1 MSILDLLLE
10 TDIDK
15 LQNNNSK
22 NYEIKRLTKI
32 LGEKFIVTCTLLTN
46 EQMMHI
52 GEISKTNFDIKLN
65 AVLEACK
72 IEGKKLNNEALMKK
86 FNVVSAKE
94 LIGKLFLPGEVY
106 ELYNIIND
114 LSGYGKDAVKEVKKN

>member
-22 NYEIKRLTKI
+22 NYEIKRLSKI

-72 IEGKKLNNEALMKK
+72 IEGKKLNNEELMKK

-94 LIGKLFLPGEVY
+94 LISKLFLPGEVY

>member
-72 IEGKKLNNEALMKK
+72 IEGKKLNNEELMKK

-94 LIGKLFLPGEVY
+94 LISKLFLPGEVY
-106 ELYNIIND
+106 ELYNVIND

>member
-32 LGEKFIVTCTLLTN
+32 LGEKFIVTCTVLTN

-52 GEISKTNFDIKLN
+52 AEISKTNIDIKLN

-72 IEGKKLNNEALMKK
+72 IEGKKLNNEELMKK
-86 FNVVSAKE
+86 FNVVSVKE

>member
-22 NYEIKRLTKI
+22 NYEIKRLSKI

-52 GEISKTNFDIKLN
+52 AEISKTNIDIKLN

-72 IEGKKLNNEALMKK
+72 IEGKKLNNEELMKK

-94 LIGKLFLPGEVY
+94 LISKLFLPGEVY

>member
-22 NYEIKRLTKI
+22 NYEIKRLSKI

-72 IEGKKLNNEALMKK
+72 IEGKKLNNEELMKK

>member
-22 NYEIKRLTKI
+22 NYEIKRLSKI

-52 GEISKTNFDIKLN
+52 AEISKTNIDIKLN

-72 IEGKKLNNEALMKK
+72 IEGKKLNNEELMKK

>member
-22 NYEIKRLTKI
+22 NYEIKRLSKI
-32 LGEKFIVTCTLLTN
+32 LGEKFIVNCTLLTN

-72 IEGKKLNNEALMKK
+72 IEGKKLNNEELMKK

-94 LIGKLFLPGEVY
+94 LISKLFLPGEVY

>member
-32 LGEKFIVTCTLLTN
+32 LGEKFIVTCTVLTN

-52 GEISKTNFDIKLN
+52 AEISKTNIDIKLN

-72 IEGKKLNNEALMKK
+72 IEGKKLNNEELMKK

>member
-72 IEGKKLNNEALMKK
+72 IEGKKLNNEELMKK